1 MSDVR
6 ASVFGF
12 STFGLRLSIFIPRTP
27 KVRANLR
34 PKVKPKVTFGRALV
48 IVSNA
53 LALLFFNLV
62 SLAGG
67 KKWESRVWRP
77 GLKAWV
83 QKFWHEGLGQGLV
96 PGTNGMVLEAWSWR
110 PGARGLG
117 LEN

>member
-1 MSDVR
+1 MG
-6 ASVFGF
+6 ACSVME
-12 STFGLRLSIFIPRTP
+12 I
-27 KVRANLR
+27 KVEKGHRSFCFVWKGQLTGTLAQ
-34 PKVKPKVTFGRALV
+34 AV
-48 IVSNA
+48 IVSNV

-83 QKFWHEGLGQGLV
+83 QKFGHEGLGQGLV